1 MKKYTNKI
9 IGLFLVALTTL
20 VSCDVEEFPDLNG
33 PEVGGFENGI
43 SPGDLRDLVGGIFFS
58 SRVSLGT
65 YYDDVGVIGRE
76 YYRFSSS
83 DPRFTSDLLG
93 RESAVLD
100 NNTFY
105 ITNPWAGRYRTVKN
119 ANLILGF
126 LDNPETIPQFT
137 PEELNATKGFL
148 KTFIA
153 YELLLNLNLVDD
165 NGIRIDVTDE
175 LDLGPFVSKAE
186 ALTAIKSLL
195 DDAAGSLAGGGDA
208 FPFTLT
214 SGFEGF
220 NTPDGFLKF
229 NRAISARVAT
239 YQGNYTEVLENL
251 NDSFLELN
259 GNLNTGV
266 SYVFSLDQTDLTNPM
281 FFALNS
287 STAGARIVQPDF
299 VTDAEPGDNRLEKVV
314 FRELP
319 DDDGVLQPNPLTL
332 DGLTGDYDVFIYQ
345 SNSDPIPI
353 IRNEELILLYAEAQI
368 FTNPGEAVNAINII
382 RASAGLVPYTGPT
395 DQDSLIQEM
404 LHQKRYSLYAEG
416 HRWIDMRRFGLLNTL
431 PIDRPGDDVFSK
443 FPIPLTE
450 NQ

>member
-1 MKKYTNKI
+1 MKKHINKI
-9 IGLFLVALTTL
+9 ILVLLASVTLVACT
-20 VSCDVEEFPDLNG
+20 VEEFQDLNG

-43 SPGDLRDLVGGIFFS
+43 TPGDLRDLVGGVFFS
-58 SRVSLGT
+58 SRIALGT
-65 YYDDVGVIGRE
+65 YFDDVGVIGRE

-93 RESAVLD
+93 RENAVLD

-126 LDNPETIPQFT
+126 LENPETIAQFT
-137 PEELNATKGFL
+137 SQELNATKGFL

-175 LDLGPFVSKAE
+175 LNLGPFVSKTD
-186 ALTAIKSLL
+186 ALAAIKTLL
-195 DDAAGSLAGGGDA
+195 DEASGNLAGGGES

-220 NTPDGFLKF
+220 NTPNDFAKF
-229 NRAISARVAT
+229 TKAISARVST
-239 YQGNYTEVLENL
+239 YQGNYSEVLANL
-251 NDSFLELN
+251 NDSFFDLN
-259 GNLNTGV
+259 GDLNTGAY
-266 SYVFSLDQTDLTNPM
+266 YVFSLDQTDVPNPM

-287 STAGARIVQPDF
+287 STAGARIVQPNF
-299 VTDAEPGDNRLEKVV
+299 VTEAESGDNRLEKVV
-314 FRELP
+314 LRNE
-319 DDDGVLQPNPLTL
+319 PLTL
-332 DGLTGDYDVFIYQ
+332 DGLTGDYDVFVYQ
-345 SNSDPIPI
+345 SNTDPIPI
-353 IRNEELILLYAEAQI
+353 VRNEELILLYAEANI
-368 FTNPGEAVNAINII
+368 FTNPGEAVNAINVI
-382 RASAGLVPYTGPT
+382 RNSAGLNPYSGPT
-395 DQDSLIQEM
+395 DQNSLIQEM
-404 LHQKRYSLYAEG
+404 LNQKRYSLYAEG
-416 HRWIDMRRFGLLNTL
+416 HRWIDMRRFDLLNTL
-431 PIDRPGDDVFSK
+431 PIDRPEDDVFSK